1 MATLVSTQSHG
12 IDSNI
17 EANEDLYAIFKAL
30 QRQEEFLDIQVLF
43 LSFSKIN
50 MTHKHK
56 SIK

>member
-43 LSFSKIN
+43 LSFFEN
-50 MTHKHK
+50 RHDA
-56 SIK
+56 